1 MIDSDRLSA
10 HSAGASDPTGAT
22 SVEGNARLTALV
34 GIVLLVLLA
43 AEGVTILSIRRLL
56 PVHFFI
62 GVLVI
67 PPVLLKLGST
77 GWRFARYYIGDPG
90 YRRAGPPPLLLR
102 LTGPI
107 AIASTIAVLATGVEL
122 WLFGDRYGMGWL
134 TVHKASFVI
143 WFGAMAIH
151 VLGHLE
157 RTPTLALR
165 DFFNRPR
172 IRGRVTRQAVTAGSV
187 LMGLVLALATL
198 FVQSPFV
205 TPVDH

>member
-10 HSAGASDPTGAT
+10 QSEGASDPVGAT

-56 PVHFFI
+56 PLHFFI
-62 GVLVI
+62 GLLVI
-67 PPVLLKLGST
+67 PPVLLKLGTT
-77 GWRFARYYIGDPG
+77 GWRFAQYYTGDPW

-102 LTGPI
+102 LTAPI
-107 AIASTIAVLATGVEL
+107 AVASTIAVLATGVEL
-122 WLFGDRYGMGWL
+122 WLVGDRYGLGWL
-134 TVHKASFVI
+134 TAHKASFVI

-157 RTPTLALR
+157 RTPALAMRELMS
-165 DFFNRPR
+165 RPR

-198 FVQSPFV
+198 VVQSPFV